1 MSGNLGSRLLIAAAL
16 VFAIAPRSADAQVS
30 DAAQC
35 GTQLPACTTLR
46 TNCCTRDFVGSS
58 SQKAILIPMDRCH
71 QQIANG
77 GANAPTTSANA
88 PSWCADNPGTSTN
101 AMNRAYGLVY
111 RLMQNNIPVYWIV
124 NPTKSAPTNIV
135 NNNNTTPATTPDAR
149 TKDVDFWV
157 LSATGSTPTPTTA
170 LTNLAGT
177 TPIKLMTLNNPG
189 TATAAL
195 VASTNYSKNEFP
207 VRGGA
212 FLIAPDDRAAFDNF
226 HKTQLG
232 RVSCGTTGRDC
243 YDFRDVWYYE
253 VDPSAVFVW
262 QDFTKPLSGG
272 KYVEFQKQLPVAM
285 RVDYEPPKVA
295 VVSSGTLLP
304 NFLSAAAIND
314 LATGCAAGVLPA
326 KSVGCSMNETDV
338 QSNALITGGFTWL
351 WLEKGSPSNCVL
363 TNQKI
368 RAFMT
373 AGVGTYTAGNTIYF
387 DGAISG
393 FAEGCLTDLGTLGLT
408 GTGLGV
414 NNGAINETSA
424 NPLIVRYPSNLF
436 SQYGDLDLNFS
447 SGTVTYWDRVSGAT
461 SRYSAT
467 YNTAP
472 VSLRRL
478 MTYESNSNTDCSNH
492 KDVHVVGAASST
504 TCDDASVAA
513 TADIQDMFS
522 YGRYLNNSLNGVIFY
537 SPGNNLTPGGQQAQ
551 LRMVLSSLIAM
562 PPFIIDQTYTNIEVT
577 RADPIIGSVG
587 PAASSQRAIIQG
599 TYEYRYDVGS
609 DGVQRTVPR
618 NAASVFVP
626 DDIAGFTFPATKGH
640 LRATKTASVTTAA
653 EALNDNSGSDIVFDA
668 GDSSTIPTV
677 SFTGCAFPATGSC
690 RNVWTTTQPGYLAT
704 NATERRVTVSDSN
717 ATVGTAMLPNA
728 GTITYSAANKQ
739 DFIQR
744 IMKGWD
750 PNNSGTRV
758 AQLGGI
764 DRSTVAVI
772 GPSPSYG
779 SRPTIGY
786 VGSTDGM
793 LHAICMNDVS
803 PCTPGMELW
812 SYIPRVN
819 LPNLRYNT
827 ARIDSSPR
835 VLDVR
840 ANFYGTGTSIYTVLL
855 FEAGNRPDTEDEVPA
870 IYALDVSDPTRP
882 NVLWEHATWDSSGTG
897 TVFAPTLAACSSAVS
912 CGRQTYT
919 AVQGV
924 TPLAASATARGTYAL
939 GEGLYLAAGQ
949 ATIAGV
955 TKNIVVAQTNNGG
968 TGPAANVL
976 TAIDIETGA
985 RVWQRVNKLD
995 NFIAPR
1001 VAATIN
1007 VPATGIP
1014 GGAVGIDKTLAGSNG
1029 FMTDIVAGDLYGN
1042 LWLVDPADGTSQV
1055 LSGANDVPLFQFTT
1069 DYHPIARPAIYAEG
1083 TTLYAVF
1090 ATGGYAD
1097 YSTNTLW
1104 GSNTTTQYVIGVDLD
1119 QTAGL
1124 PLTQL
1129 SPVGS
1134 VPINIPL
1141 VNLGNGF
1148 SQPRII
1154 GTEVFVT
1161 TDTSNVNAATF
1172 GSSGVDTGFV
1182 TGFNFGTNVA
1192 ITNIGQTR
1200 TGASALINDAL
1211 AIFSSSGS
1219 KRQRLLDSGT
1229 GTAKD
1234 AASQTG
1240 VKTTAAR
1247 EVTKTL
1253 RKLWLRT
1260 E

>member
-1 MSGNLGSRLLIAAAL
+1 MSGNLGSRLLIAVAL
-16 VFAIAPRSADAQVS
+16 VLVLAPRSADAQVS
-30 DAAQC
+30 DPAQC
-35 GTQLPACTTLR
+35 GTQLPACTTMR

-58 SQKAILIPMDRCH
+58 SQKAVLIPMDRCH
-71 QQIANG
+71 QQISNG
-77 GANAPTTSANA
+77 GANAPTTSVSA
-88 PSWCADNPGTSTN
+88 PAWCADNPGTESN

-124 NPTKSAPTNIV
+124 NPTKAASTNIV

-157 LSATGSTPTPTTA
+157 LSATGSTPTPTGALTA
-170 LTNLAGT
+170 LVGT
-177 TPIKLMTLNNPG
+177 TPVRQILLNNPG
-189 TATAAL
+189 TATAAFIPG
-195 VASTNYSKNEFP
+195 TNYSKNEFP

-212 FLIAPDDRAAFDNF
+212 FLIAPDDRAAFDAF
-226 HKTQLG
+226 HATQLG

-262 QDFTKPLSGG
+262 QDFTQPLSGG
-272 KYVEFQKQLPVAM
+272 KYVEFQKQVPVAM

-304 NFLSAAAIND
+304 NFLSAAGIND

-326 KSVGCSMNETDV
+326 KSVGCSMDETDV
-338 QSNALITGGFTWL
+338 QSNALITGNFSWL
-351 WLEKGSPSNCVL
+351 WLEKGSPTNCVL
-363 TNQKI
+363 TNQRI

-373 AGVGTYTAGNTIYF
+373 ATVGTYTAGNAIFF

-393 FAEGCLTDLGTLGLT
+393 FAEACPTDLGMLGAA
-408 GTGLGV
+408 GTGLAITG
-414 NNGAINETSA
+414 GAINETSS
-424 NPLIVRYPSNLF
+424 NPLIIRYPSNLF
-436 SQYGDLDLNFS
+436 SQYGDLNMNFS
-447 SGTVTYWDRVSGAT
+447 SGTVTNWTRVSGTT
-461 SRYSAT
+461 SLYSPT
-467 YNTAP
+467 YATAP

-478 MTYESNSNTDCSNH
+478 MTYENTSGTDCNNH
-492 KDVHVVGAASST
+492 KDVHVVGAMSST
-504 TCDDASVAA
+504 TCDDVADA
-513 TADIQDMFS
+513 TTADVQDMFA
-522 YGRYLNNSLNGVIFY
+522 YGRYLNNSLNGVMFY

-562 PPFIIDQTYTNIEVT
+562 PPFVIDQTYTNIEVT

-587 PAASSQRAIIQG
+587 ATASPQRAIIQG
-599 TYEYRYDVGS
+599 TYEYRYDTGS

-618 NAASVFVP
+618 NAPSVFVP
-626 DDIAGFTFPATKGH
+626 DDILGFTFPATKGH
-640 LRATKTASVTTAA
+640 LRATKTSAVTTTA
-653 EALNDNSGSDIVFDA
+653 EALNDNAGSDVVFDA
-668 GDSSTIPTV
+668 GDSTTIPTV
-677 SFTGCAFPATGSC
+677 SFTGCAFPATGAC

-704 NATERRVTVSDSN
+704 NAVERRVIVSNSN
-717 ATVGTAMLPNA
+717 ATIGTAMLPDA

-739 DFIQR
+739 EFIQR
-744 IMKGWD
+744 VMQGWD
-750 PNNSGTRV
+750 PNNTGTRV

-793 LHAICMNDVS
+793 LHAICMNDVG
-803 PCTPGMELW
+803 PCTPGKELW
-812 SYIPRVN
+812 AYIPRVN
-819 LPNLRYNT
+819 LRNLRYNT
-827 ARIDSSPR
+827 ARIDASPR

-855 FEAGNRPDTEDEVPA
+855 FEAGNRPDTEDETPA
-870 IYALDVSDPTRP
+870 IYALDISDPTRP

-897 TVFAPTLAACSSAVS
+897 DVFAPTLAACSTAVS

-924 TPLAASATARGTYAL
+924 TPLAATATARGAYAL
-939 GEGLYLAAGQ
+939 GEGLFLAAGQ

-968 TGPAANVL
+968 TGAAANVV

-985 RVWQRVNKLD
+985 RIWQRVNTLD

-1001 VAATIN
+1001 VAPTIN

-1014 GGAVGIDKTLAGSNG
+1014 GGAVPVDKTLTGVNSS
-1029 FMTDIVAGDLYGN
+1029 MTDLVVGDLYGN
-1042 LWLVDPADGTSQV
+1042 LWLIDPADGTSQV
-1055 LSGANDVPLFQFTT
+1055 LSGSDDVPLFQFTT
-1069 DYHPIARPAIYAEG
+1069 DFHPIARPAIYVEG

-1104 GSNTTTQYVIGVDLD
+1104 GSNTTTQYVIGVDLG

-1129 SPVGS
+1129 SPAGV

-1182 TGFNFGTNVA
+1182 TGYDFGTNVA
-1192 ITNIGQTR
+1192 IPAIGQTR
-1200 TGASALINDAL
+1200 TGASALINDGL

-1229 GTAKD
+1229 GGAKD
-1234 AASQTG
+1234 AASQVG